1 MFFLNK
7 ILTANKYYHKF
18 IIFLFS
24 VDYGG
29 RSLLMRTI
37 LSIIVWHICVVI
49 ILFASAQINS
59 DPDGYTLEHVMIVHR
74 HALRAP
80 TSLSNWSNA
89 DDYPMGSVH
98 YM

>member
-1 MFFLNK
+1 MIFLIKRMFFLNK

-18 IIFLFS
+18 IIILFS

-29 RSLLMRTI
+29 RSLL
-37 LSIIVWHICVVI
+37 IVWYICDVI